1 MKQILTVFSFTFR
14 DAVRKKAFII
24 SSAIMALLVVALF
37 SVPSIINAFKKETPA
52 TRDKTCYYIDAE
64 NSIPGGILALSAYFA
79 DMNFVPGETG
89 KIAEYTAEVKND
101 GSISVIEVVPG
112 GAIPELKVYKKDF
125 MRGLDAAQVSD
136 VLSKEYIRSV
146 LKESGLGE
154 NADIID
160 VRLNYTS
167 QIVNKM
173 DVSGYVVGL
182 LLTMVMFFAIYFYG
196 YGVAMSIATEKSSR
210 VMETLVVS
218 APPSRIL
225 IGKCAAMGAVGLV
238 QLAGLILVG
247 AVSYNLL
254 LPDDFTI
261 MGMPLAFSSFSLS
274 SALLILLYFL
284 LGYFLYAVLNSVCGA
299 TVSRMED
306 LNTAMM
312 PVVFLSL
319 VSFYLS
325 YFANIASG
333 GETFSKIVTIIPFTA
348 PFVIPFRLLN
358 ESVPAG
364 EIVISLI
371 LLAVLIAVI
380 TRISVRLYSA
390 SVLHYGKRPKIK
402 TLLKTPK

>member
-1 MKQILTVFSFTFR
+1 
-14 DAVRKKAFII
+14 
-24 SSAIMALLVVALF
+24 
-37 SVPSIINAFKKETPA
+37 
-52 TRDKTCYYIDAE
+52 
-64 NSIPGGILALSAYFA
+64 
-79 DMNFVPGETG
+79 
-89 KIAEYTAEVKND
+89 
-101 GSISVIEVVPG
+101 
-112 GAIPELKVYKKDF
+112 
-125 MRGLDAAQVSD
+125 
-136 VLSKEYIRSV
+136 
-146 LKESGLGE
+146 
-154 NADIID
+154 
-160 VRLNYTS
+160 
-167 QIVNKM
+167 
-173 DVSGYVVGL
+173 
-182 LLTMVMFFAIYFYG
+182 
-196 YGVAMSIATEKSSR
+196 
-210 VMETLVVS
+210 METLVVS